1 MTMKYEIKP
10 IHSEDDYKAALS
22 AVEPLFDDQPELGT
36 PEGNFLEVMI
46 LLIEKYEAEHY
57 PIAPPDPI
65 EAIKFRMD
73 QQGLT
78 AKDISPAIGQL
89 NRVYEV
95 LNGKRQLTLPMIRKL
110 HQMFNIPATSLIGA
124 AENKC
129 TEC

>member
-10 IHSEDDYKAALS
+10 IRSEEDYQAALA
-22 AVEPLFDDQPELGT
+22 AVEPLFDDQPEPDT
-36 PEGNFLEVMI
+36 AEGNFLEVMI

-57 PIAPPDPI
+57 PIAPADPI

-78 AKDISPAIGQL
+78 AKDISPAIGQV

-110 HQMFNIPATSLIGA
+110 HQMFDIPAASLIGVG
-124 AENKC
+124 
-129 TEC
+129 